1 MKLYKF
7 QQDGLKQFENL
18 KRCAYFWEMGTGK
31 SFVGSEKLVSCGAKI
46 NLIVCQCS
54 KIDDW
59 VEHMQSNYDLP
70 VYNLAKPKEYPKF
83 FADTRRRVG
92 VINYDILARRKELL
106 DLKKIAIVFDES
118 SMIKRYKAK
127 RTKVALKLD
136 AEYVILL
143 SGTPTGGKYEE
154 LWTQCRLLGW
164 KIAQDA
170 FYNRYII
177 TQEIPMKYTVFPVK
191 LVVGY
196 KNIPELKEKLHQY
209 GASFLRADEITELP
223 EQNFNTITV
232 KHDPIYDDFM
242 AKNYVTVEGRELV
255 GDTPLTRLIY
265 ARQLA
270 SVYNKGKLPVV
281 EDLLQS
287 TDDRVV
293 IFYNFQK
300 EYDDLKA
307 LATKLGRPVATVN
320 GLAHDLTA
328 YETSSNSVILCQVLS
343 GAKGLNLQKANK
355 LILYSPPLSGEDYM
369 QLLKRIHRIGQK
381 RPCFYYFLHT
391 TGTVEDNIYKALA
404 RKEDYTLELFNRD
417 FDNGARKE
425 LRETDQKVSG
435 K

>member
-7 QQDGLKQFENL
+7 QQDGLRQLDSF

-31 SFVGSEKLVSCGAKI
+31 SFMGSEKMISCGAKT

-54 KIDDW
+54 KLQDW
-59 VEHMQSNYDLP
+59 IQHMQDNYELP
-70 VYNLAKPKEYPKF
+70 VYNLSQPRGYNEF
-83 FADTRRRVG
+83 FADTGRKVG

-106 DLKKIAIVFDES
+106 DLKKIAVVFDES

-164 KIAQDA
+164 KITQDA
-170 FYNRYII
+170 FFNRYII
-177 TQEIPMKYTVFPVK
+177 TQDLPTKYTVFPVK
-191 LVVGY
+191 IVVGY
-196 KNIPELKEKLHQY
+196 KNVPELKAKLRQY
-209 GASFLRADEITELP
+209 GASFLRADEIMELP

-232 KHDPIYDDFM
+232 KHERCYDEFM
-242 AKNYVTVEGRELV
+242 AKNYVTVDGRELV

-270 SVYNKGKLPVV
+270 STYNKNKLPVV

-307 LATKLGRPVATVN
+307 LAAKLDRPVSSVN
-320 GLAHDLTA
+320 GSIRDLKA
-328 YETSSNSVILCQVLS
+328 YENCANAVVLCQVQS

-381 RPCFYYFLHT
+381 RPCFYYFIHT
-391 TGTVEDNIYKALA
+391 KDTVEDNIYQALA
-404 RKEDYTLELFNRD
+404 RKEDYTLELFNKELG
-417 FDNGARKE
+417 NGAGKK
-425 LRETDQKVSG
+425 LREKD
-435 K
+435 